1 MYSSLEIM
9 TFSAAL
15 YFISGM
21 FPNTGFPGGPL
32 NPGILAFFRM
42 NSLVTKYDSG
52 NNRDI
57 MRMNGI
63 GCSFAW
69 V

>member
-1 MYSSLEIM
+1 M
-9 TFSAAL
+9 
-15 YFISGM
+15 SGM
-21 FPNTGFPGGPL
+21 FPNTSFPGGPL

-57 MRMNGI
+57 MRMNRI
-63 GCSFAW
+63 GCSSAW